1 MNLITRSTASRVLL
15 AAVTT
20 LAFSPAIALDYSC
33 DDLADMAERLYLLK
47 ADGYELNEVH
57 GTILESSRGDYQKEK
72 LLGNL
77 AIEIF
82 VDPDIDSVE
91 KSQRLAHVQCGK

>member
-1 MNLITRSTASRVLL
+1 MVVVTYFTFSTCY
-15 AAVTT
+15 
-20 LAFSPAIALDYSC
+20 ALNYSC
-33 DDLADMAERLYLLK
+33 DELADMAERLYQLK

-57 GTILESSRGDYQKEK
+57 GTILESSQGDHEKEE

-82 VDPDIDSVE
+82 VDPAIDSVE
-91 KSQRLAHVQCGK
+91 KSRRLAHSQCGT